1 MKAALSFTLA
11 LLVATSLGACSPD
24 SYVILDVDGDC
35 DVLPLGVSQLKVTL
49 QNQGRSDN
57 KLFSG
62 DAGRSL
68 TLPVTLAVVL
78 GHDRSGPLTI
88 QVDGFDNNMMIVAS
102 GSAGGS
108 LQVGAR
114 TNFFVQL
121 TAGARTCG
129 NGVLD
134 PGEGC
139 DDGNRVSGDGCD
151 FVCRPESGPVVKADA
166 GTEGG
171 ANSDGMAGDAGQGGV
186 VLLTPGVGFLDLA
199 AGVGFTC
206 ASRVDGSLYCWGDNS
221 GNQLAVTGTKAT
233 YLAAPARVPG
243 SLWQA
248 VSAGQIHACA
258 TGGDGS
264 LACWGGDDSGQ
275 LGDNKASKAGAKAVL
290 PGTWASVGA
299 GYYHT
304 CATKADNSLWCWGQ
318 NFSGQLGDGT
328 TADHTVPNAVVGT
341 DSDAGVSGW
350 KMLSVGYLHN
360 CAISLDTA
368 LYCWGGNG
376 QGQLGLGT
384 MTFGM
389 QPSPVG
395 GGADWTTVS
404 AGYQHTCGIRGAGSL
419 WCWGDNGAGQLGGSA
434 STKEGKPVQVGD
446 TADWIAVSAGQSHT
460 CAIKIDGSL
469 WCWGD
474 NSKGQLGLGDGTPM
488 NHPMPTQ
495 VNDPAGNWYQVAA
508 GAGYTCGIQSAGS
521 LWCWGDNSKGQLGDG
536 STIGRTKPILV
547 SN

>member
-1 MKAALSFTLA
+1 
-11 LLVATSLGACSPD
+11 
-24 SYVILDVDGDC
+24 
-35 DVLPLGVSQLKVTL
+35 
-49 QNQGRSDN
+49 
-57 KLFSG
+57 
-62 DAGRSL
+62 
-68 TLPVTLAVVL
+68 
-78 GHDRSGPLTI
+78 
-88 QVDGFDNNMMIVAS
+88 
-102 GSAGGS
+102 
-108 LQVGAR
+108 
-114 TNFFVQL
+114 
-121 TAGARTCG
+121 
-129 NGVLD
+129 
-134 PGEGC
+134 
-139 DDGNRVSGDGCD
+139 VSGDGCD
-151 FVCRPESGPVVKADA
+151 FVCRPESGPVMKADA
-166 GTEGG
+166 GTDGG

-304 CATKADNSLWCWGQ
+304 CAIGADNSLWCWGQ

-389 QPSPVG
+389 QPSEVG
-395 GGADWTTVS
+395 SGWTVVS
-404 AGYQHTCGIRGAGSL
+404 AGYQHTCGIRGDGSL

-474 NSKGQLGLGDGTPM
+474 NSKGQLG
-488 NHPMPTQ
+488 
-495 VNDPAGNWYQVAA
+495 
-508 GAGYTCGIQSAGS
+508 
-521 LWCWGDNSKGQLGDG
+521 DG